1 MSENNCI
8 QYINC
13 HCYMTIQSLQI
24 KARMFSLFSLISLIM
39 IPVIWSQDWQVQYS
53 SMMKC
58 ALKGSN
64 THLSGSYKH
73 PNHLTV
79 IKTFWIV
86 NPVKGEETI
95 NLVDHPDYKGRVQYS
110 QNKDGIFFLS
120 LSNVTHK
127 DEGMYC
133 LRIVAK
139 EDKYL
144 FFPGIDLKVTELR
157 VEIPEE
163 ALEGKSSILFCKTTC
178 NLSDKTNFTW
188 YKNSKRLSESN
199 VSDQLL
205 LPSVS
210 TDDTGNY
217 SCAVTDQKHLS
228 SPAVTLSVR
237 YPPKSVSVSISPS
250 EIVEGDSVT
259 LICSSDSN
267 PPALNFSWFKENQS
281 SSVGSGQSFIISSFN
296 SSHSGRYYCEAQN
309 KYGSQRSASVSLT
322 SAGDQKAVLY
332 AAAAIGAMLICI
344 CIFIVVKKNISRKT
358 GDAGGQSGVSK
369 QAKNNSTAVTD
380 QTSAKPPKPADLNES
395 VYASIT
401 HSRPREQQ
409 RAGDEDEVQYA
420 TVQHHRNTR
429 NTTAEDG
436 CQNGNSVSA
445 GSNTEKADD
454 SNVIYSSI
462 KSS

>member
-1 MSENNCI
+1 
-8 QYINC
+8 
-13 HCYMTIQSLQI
+13 
-24 KARMFSLFSLISLIM
+24 MFSLFSLISLIM
-39 IPVIWSQDWQVQYS
+39 IPVKQ
-53 SMMKC
+53 
-58 ALKGSN
+58 
-64 THLSGSYKH
+64 
-73 PNHLTV
+73 
-79 IKTFWIV
+79 TFWTV
-86 NPVKGEETI
+86 NPVKGEKNI
-95 NLVDHPDYKGRVQYS
+95 NLMDHPDYKGRVQYS
-110 QNKDGIFFLS
+110 PEKEQTCVLK
-120 LSNVTHK
+120 LSNVTHE
-127 DEGMYC
+127 DEGIYC
-133 LRIVAK
+133 LRILTNVEK
-139 EDKYL
+139 ERFL
-144 FFPGIDLKVTELR
+144 GFPGIELKVTELR

-163 ALEGKSSILFCKTTC
+163 AVEGKSSVLFCKTTC

-210 TDDTGNY
+210 TNDTGNY
-217 SCAVTDQKHLS
+217 SCAMTDQKHLS
-228 SPAVTLSVR
+228 SPAITLSVR

-250 EIVEGDSVT
+250 GEIVEGDSVT

-281 SSVGSGQSFIISSFN
+281 SAVGSGQSFIISSFN

-309 KYGSQRSASVSLT
+309 QHGSQRSASVSLT
-322 SAGDQKAVLY
+322 SAGGQKAVLY
-332 AAAAIGAMLICI
+332 AAAGIGAMLICI
-344 CIFIVVKKNISRKT
+344 CIIIVVIKTIRKT
-358 GDAGGQSGVSK
+358 GDAGGQSGISK

-380 QTSAKPPKPADLNES
+380 QTSAKPPKPADLNDS
-395 VYASIT
+395 VYTSIT

-445 GSNTEKADD
+445 GSNTENADD
-454 SNVIYSSI
+454 SDVIYSSI
-462 KSS
+462 KSA